1 MLVCHGR
8 ETLKF
13 YLFLSITTESM
24 QRGLEALIQA
34 DINSNSLLEAVK
46 GTMLKA
52 GIWSYMKRT
61 YEEVKEESQ
70 QGFEKAT
77 ELWRPADN
85 EVGFIRRSI
94 MSLTTSSTIPVLEP
108 VSYSSPVTE
117 KKSVLYRNRDA
128 WVLIH
133 PLNYLC
139 LQCSV
144 I

>member
-1 MLVCHGR
+1 
-8 ETLKF
+8 
-13 YLFLSITTESM
+13 M

-133 PLNYLC
+133 PLNYLG
-139 LQCSV
+139 LQ
-144 I
+144 